1 MRGGV
6 KMGFS
11 FLRRI
16 GNLSGPVYASG
27 DILFA
32 AADKKY
38 VAGGKTSRFPRQSPT
53 EHSTPRRKK
62 NDAHPKVPPD
72 KKTSWGKRETV

>member
-16 GNLSGPVYASG
+16 GNLTRLVHASG
-27 DILFA
+27 GSLFPRGKSNQKRAKTKVLESFTVDKRGIGRTVPKCRIVSA
-32 AADKKY
+32 AAPLPL
-38 VAGGKTSRFPRQSPT
+38 TL
-53 EHSTPRRKK
+53 
-62 NDAHPKVPPD
+62 
-72 KKTSWGKRETV
+72 

>member
-32 AADKKY
+32 AVDKSMSPEAKQADSPANLQPNTAPRAAKK
-38 VAGGKTSRFPRQSPT
+38 RR
-53 EHSTPRRKK
+53 TPEGVRHF
-62 NDAHPKVPPD
+62 NIHDA
-72 KKTSWGKRETV
+72 SFQ

>member
-16 GNLSGPVYASG
+16 GNLSGPVYAPANLQPNTAPRAEKKRRTPEG
-27 DILFA
+27 VRHFNIHDA
-32 AADKKY
+32 A
-38 VAGGKTSRFPRQSPT
+38 FQ
-53 EHSTPRRKK
+53 
-62 NDAHPKVPPD
+62 
-72 KKTSWGKRETV
+72 

>member
-32 AADKKY
+32 AVDKKY
-38 VAGGKTSRFPRQSPT
+38 VAGGEQADSPANLQPNTAPRAAKKRR
-53 EHSTPRRKK
+53 TPEGVRHF
-62 NDAHPKVPPD
+62 NIHDA
-72 KKTSWGKRETV
+72 SFQ

>member
-1 MRGGV
+1 MRGEV

-32 AADKKY
+32 AVDKKY

-62 NDAHPKVPPD
+62 RRTPEGVRHFNIHDA
-72 KKTSWGKRETV
+72 SFQ

>member
-32 AADKKY
+32 AVDKSMSPEAKQADSP
-38 VAGGKTSRFPRQSPT
+38 ANLQPNTAPR
-53 EHSTPRRKK
+53 
-62 NDAHPKVPPD
+62 AA
-72 KKTSWGKRETV
+72 KKTTHTRGCAPF